1 MLKQLRDQL
10 GQKRERAKQLF
21 DLCAAESRNLTDVE
35 NTESE
40 TILTEIEKLETQV
53 RTQERLQAASLAG
66 ATIVGTGTQGE
77 VSANDRKD
85 VAKFSF
91 LRAINTFG
99 TPDFDGIQ
107 KEMHEEGTK
116 QLRMINQVPS
126 GIAIPEMVT
135 RAGQSVGVA
144 ADGGN

>member
-91 LRAINTFG
+91 
-99 TPDFDGIQ
+99 
-107 KEMHEEGTK
+107 
-116 QLRMINQVPS
+116 
-126 GIAIPEMVT
+126 
-135 RAGQSVGVA
+135 
-144 ADGGN
+144 